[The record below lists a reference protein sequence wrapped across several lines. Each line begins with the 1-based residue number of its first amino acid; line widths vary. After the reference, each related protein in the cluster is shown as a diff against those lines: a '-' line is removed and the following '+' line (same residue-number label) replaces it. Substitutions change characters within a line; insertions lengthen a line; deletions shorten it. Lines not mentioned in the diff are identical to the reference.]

1 MGPND
6 TTMRKSDN
14 KKQAIG
20 HTDIGVNINI
30 KLKINMINMLKKVDK
45 NREHHQ
51 KIRIYESI
59 IKWKFQRE
67 RIMKSEDE
75 FNCRLDTAKQKIR
88 ELKVVKQKILSLKC
102 REKK

>member
-1 MGPND
+1 
-6 TTMRKSDN
+6 MRKNDN
-14 KKQAIG
+14 KNRLIG
-20 HTDIGVNINI
+20 HTDIGVSINI

-67 RIMKSEDE
+67 IIKKSKDE

-88 ELKVVKQKILSLKC
+88 ELKQLSRKY
-102 REKK
+102 